1 MFNRVTDFPFFVC
14 DALFVLQEVLQ
25 FGVGLYALQLV
36 GDNLP
41 HFGTDAVVVL
51 LNHLLHAVVAAGIGK
66 VGDDGNRLVSLFL
79 TLDLLGIDHNL
90 AMENLLFD
98 ALVVVVGDGSHEH
111 ALRERGNLARRDKAL
126 HLRVNGGGLVL
137 AVNGDALPP
146 LENLAETLG
155 KGLGGLAHD
164 LTGKDVADGVHDH
177 GGLLV
182 AVVTLELG
190 KVLKTQQ
197 GGNLVASGGGNQ
209 VVQPLEVNR
218 GQLVDDDGG
227 LQPALPVD
235 ELYDA
240 RVVQPQ
246 RRPVDILAVGIV
258 ADTENLRLVGIV
270 DVERELTV
278 GHDPVEL
285 RGNHARE
292 RNLRRGY
299 LTGELFH
306 RPALP
311 GVHERG
317 KVVLQFGIA
326 GQNGKHVLVA
336 AVEQLDGMGKGAI
349 LSVLI
354 DAQKPYHCG
363 EQDNRR
369 LHEEVALFLHPRL
382 VQIEHYRVGTLVGI
396 GDVLH
401 EIRMDWIAAVRT
413 ARVVEVDH
421 VELRLDLVSVRV
433 IQQVVVG
440 DGGKVAELEV

>member
-1 MFNRVTDFPFFVC
+1 MFNRVTDFPFFACGV
-14 DALFVLQEVLQ
+14 LLVLQEVLQ
-25 FGVGLYALQLV
+25 FRVGLDALQLV

-41 HFGTDAVVVL
+41 HIGTDAVVVF
-51 LNHLLHAVVAAGIGK
+51 LNHLLHAVVAIGIGK
-66 VGDDGNRLVSLFL
+66 VRDDGNRLVSLFL
-79 TLDLLGIDHNL
+79 TLHLIGIDHNL
-90 AMENLLFD
+90 AMENLLLN
-98 ALVVVVGDGSHEH
+98 ALAEVVGDRSHEH
-111 ALRERGNLARRDKAL
+111 ALRERGNLACRDKAL
-126 HLRVNGGGLVL
+126 HLRIDGSGLVL
-137 AVNGDALPP
+137 TVDGDALPP

-235 ELYDA
+235 ELDDA

-246 RRPVDILAVGIV
+246 CRSVDILAVGIV
-258 ADTENLRLVGIV
+258 ADTENLRLVGVV
-270 DVERELTV
+270 DVECKLTV

-326 GQNGKHVLVA
+326 GENREQVLVT
-336 AVEQLDGMGKGAI
+336 AVEQLDGMGKGAVFP
-349 LSVLI
+349 VLI
-354 DAQKPYHCG
+354 DTEEPYHGG

-369 LHEEVALFLHPRL
+369 LNKEVALLLHPGL
-382 VQIEHYRVGTLVGI
+382 VQIEHYRVGTLVSI

-401 EIRMDWIAAVRT
+401 EIRMDGIAAVR
-413 ARVVEVDH
+413 APRVVEVDD
-421 VELRLDLVSVRV
+421 VELRSDPVCVHV
-433 IQQVVVG
+433 VQQVVVG
-440 DGGKVAELEV
+440 DGG

>member
-1 MFNRVTDFPFFVC
+1 M
-14 DALFVLQEVLQ
+14 Q

-36 GDNLP
+36 GNNLP
-41 HFGTDAVVVL
+41 DLGTDTVVVIL
-51 LNHLLHAVVAAGIGK
+51 DHLLHAVVAAGIGK
-66 VGDDGNRLVSLFL
+66 VRDDGYRPVSLFL
-79 TLDLLGIDHNL
+79 TLHFFGIDHNL

-98 ALVVVVGDGSHEH
+98 TLVVVVGDGSHEH
-111 ALRERGNLARRDKAL
+111 ALRERGNLARRNQAL
-126 HLRVNGGGLVL
+126 HLRIDGSGLVL
-137 AVNGDALPP
+137 AVDGDALPP
-146 LENLAETLG
+146 LENLSETLG

-164 LTGKDVADGVHDH
+164 LTGKDVADGIHDH

-209 VVQPLEVNR
+209 VVQTLEVNR
-218 GQLVDDDGG
+218 GQLVYDNGG
-227 LQPALPVD
+227 LEPALLVH
-235 ELYDA
+235 ELDDA

-246 RRPVDILAVGIV
+246 RSPVDILAVGIV

-317 KVVLQFGIA
+317 KVVLQFGVA
-326 GQNGKHVLVA
+326 GQNGKHVLVT
-336 AVEQLDGMGKGAI
+336 AVEQFDGMGKGTI

-369 LHEEVALFLHPRL
+369 LHEEIPLFLH
-382 VQIEHYRVGTLVGI
+382 I
-396 GDVLH
+396 G
-401 EIRMDWIAAVRT
+401 
-413 ARVVEVDH
+413 
-421 VELRLDLVSVRV
+421 
-433 IQQVVVG
+433 
-440 DGGKVAELEV
+440 

>member
-1 MFNRVTDFPFFVC
+1 MFNRVTDFPFFACGV
-14 DALFVLQEVLQ
+14 LLVLQEVLQ
-25 FGVGLYALQLV
+25 FRVGLDALQLIS
-36 GDNLP
+36 DNLP
-41 HFGTDAVVVL
+41 HLGTDTVVVL

-66 VGDDGNRLVSLFL
+66 VRDDGNRLVSLFL

-98 ALVVVVGDGSHEH
+98 TLVVVVGDGSHEH
-111 ALRERGNLARRDKAL
+111 TLRKRGNLARRDKAL
-126 HLRVNGGGLVL
+126 HLRIDGGGLVL
-137 AVNGDALPP
+137 AVDGDALPP
-146 LENLAETLG
+146 LENLTETLG

-218 GQLVDDDGG
+218 GQLVDDYRGFE
-227 LQPALPVD
+227 PALPVH
-235 ELYDA
+235 ELDDA
-240 RVVQPQ
+240 RVIQPQ
-246 RRPVDILAVGIV
+246 RRPVDVLAVGIV
-258 ADTENLRLVGIV
+258 AHAKDFRLVWV
-270 DVERELTV
+270 VYVERELAV

-326 GQNGKHVLVA
+326 GENREQVLVT
-336 AVEQLDGMGKGAI
+336 AVEQLDGMGKGAVFP
-349 LSVLI
+349 VLI
-354 DAQKPYHCG
+354 DAQKPNHCG
-363 EQDNRR
+363 KQDNRR
-369 LHEEVALFLHPRL
+369 LHEEVALLLH
-382 VQIEHYRVGTLVGI
+382 I
-396 GDVLH
+396 G
-401 EIRMDWIAAVRT
+401 
-413 ARVVEVDH
+413 
-421 VELRLDLVSVRV
+421 
-433 IQQVVVG
+433 
-440 DGGKVAELEV
+440 